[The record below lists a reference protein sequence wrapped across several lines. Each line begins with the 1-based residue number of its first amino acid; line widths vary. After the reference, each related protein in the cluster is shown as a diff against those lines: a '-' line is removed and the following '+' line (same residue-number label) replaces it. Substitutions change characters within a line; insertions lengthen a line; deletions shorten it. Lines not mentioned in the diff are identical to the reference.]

1 MERKTA
7 RTVRDEI
14 AFILVDYMD
23 NRTTALF
30 LFLIQAFFLLELNSS
45 VVFWTITVCLLH
57 MLMCTGSLMVWV
69 SMAEELL

>member
-23 NRTTALF
+23 NRTTSLF
-30 LFLIQAFFLLELNSS
+30 LFLIQAFFLLELNLS

-57 MLMCTGSLMVWV
+57 MLMFTVV
-69 SMAEELL
+69 SWCGFPWLRSS

>member
-30 LFLIQAFFLLELNSS
+30 IFNSGILP
-45 VVFWTITVCLLH
+45 FR
-57 MLMCTGSLMVWV
+57 
-69 SMAEELL
+69 A